1 MKMYD
6 VIVIGQ
12 GVAGINS
19 AIYAASEGLS
29 VLVIGSTFGGQI
41 YSSAAIE
48 NLFSQPRITGRS
60 LINIA
65 YKQAMS
71 FGAEF
76 VKGTVEAIGYGYAG
90 EGHKVFHVGYDNIV
104 VLGKTVILALGVQ
117 YRTLE
122 ANGIENHIGKHIHTG
137 DSVMTHAQRCKG
149 KHIYIVGG
157 ANSAG
162 QAAVYLSKYA
172 SKITMLVRSTLDKSM
187 SAYLIKQIEA
197 ANNIEVMTKC
207 SVESVNG
214 NKIIETVIVDYDGD
228 MIEICDCSSMFVF
241 IGAEPSTK
249 WIPDTIYTDNQGFII
264 VDNNKMT
271 SMTGVF
277 AVGDIESN
285 SVKRVATAI
294 GSSATAV
301 NSIHKYLAEISA

>member
-1 MKMYD
+1 MLKMYD

-29 VLVIGSTFGGQI
+29 VLVIGNMFGGQI
-41 YSSAAIE
+41 YSSAAVE
-48 NLFSQPRITGRS
+48 NLFSQPRITGKK
-60 LINIA
+60 LINTG
-65 YKQAMS
+65 YKQALS

-76 VKGTVEAIGYGYAG
+76 VTDTIDIIFRTGYGTI
-90 EGHKVFHVGYDNIV
+90 IV
-104 VLGKTVILALGVQ
+104 ESIDDTIYEARTIILALGVQ

-122 ANGIENHIGKHIHTG
+122 AYGAENHLGTHIHTG
-137 DSVMTHAQRCKG
+137 DNVISHAQRCKG

-172 SKITMLVRSTLDKSM
+172 SKITMLIRGTIDQAMST
-187 SAYLIKQIEA
+187 YLINQIKDC
-197 ANNIEVMTKC
+197 NNIEVMNNCTISSIKGDTC
-207 SVESVNG
+207 
-214 NKIIETVIVDYDGD
+214 IETVVIEHDGER
-228 MIEICDCSSMFVF
+228 IEICDCNKLFVF
-241 IGAEPSTK
+241 IGAEPNTK
-249 WIPDTIYTDNQGFII
+249 WLPETIHTDSQGFII

-271 SMTGVF
+271 SMNGVF
-277 AVGDIESN
+277 AVGDIESG

-294 GSSATAV
+294 GSSATAIS
-301 NSIHKYLAEISA
+301 NIHKFLARNT